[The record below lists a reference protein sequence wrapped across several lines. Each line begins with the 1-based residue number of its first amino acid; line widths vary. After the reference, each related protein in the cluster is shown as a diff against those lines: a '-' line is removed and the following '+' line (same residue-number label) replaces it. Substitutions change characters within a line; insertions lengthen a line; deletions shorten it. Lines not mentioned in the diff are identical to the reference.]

1 MNILV
6 IYGGYGLSR
15 EAEVSERSGLQ
26 VLQVCKKAG
35 LDALGF
41 KLTKD
46 NLNKLQSQIGK
57 YDAVFP
63 VLHGEFGEDGQ
74 IQKRLDELKVAYVG
88 SGAKSSELCFDKVAT
103 KEVLKTNSINTPQWV
118 LIKSKEDISKIKY
131 PVVLKPIRGGSSI
144 GIVVAKSIDD
154 LSKLDIT
161 EKLLA
166 EEYID
171 GQELTVGILDNQA
184 LPVVEIIPSKG
195 EWFDYEN
202 KYNESTQE
210 NVPPKY
216 ISLDIQQQARQL
228 ALRVHKL
235 CGCRH
240 LSRVD
245 MILKNNQLYVLEI
258 NTMPGMT
265 EESLYPK
272 SAKAAGYP
280 MSELVTELINNTD
293 K

>member
-1 MNILV
+1 MKVLV
-6 IYGGYGLSR
+6 IYGGYGLSE
-15 EAEVSERSGLQ
+15 EAEISEKSGLQ

-57 YDAVFP
+57 YDVVFP

-74 IQKRLDELKVAYVG
+74 IQKILDNLGVIYVG
-88 SGAKSSELCFDKVAT
+88 SGFKSSKLCFDKVAT
-103 KEVLKTNSINTPQWV
+103 KEVLRTNGINTPEWV
-118 LIKSKEDISKIKY
+118 LIKSKEDILKIKY
-131 PVVLKPIRGGSSI
+131 PVVLKPIKGGSSI
-144 GIVVAKSIDD
+144 GIVIAKSIDD
-154 LSKLDIT
+154 LNKLDIA
-161 EKLLA
+161 EELLA
-166 EEYID
+166 EEYIE
-171 GQELTVGILDNQA
+171 GQELTIGIFGDQA
-184 LPVVEIIPSKG
+184 LPVVEIIPKTG
-195 EWFDYEN
+195 EWFNYKN
-202 KYNESTQE
+202 KYDKSTQE

-228 ALRVHKL
+228 ALRVYKL

-272 SAKAAGYP
+272 AAKAAGYS
-280 MSELVTELINNTD
+280 MSELVTKLINSAL